1 MSPTAAEDRA
11 PRCCAA
17 PAPELAFPAARGPAA
32 RWPLVLCARCALV
45 YVRDPRSIE
54 ELDQAQQN
62 AYGAPTQRFGAV
74 LEGAVRAFRAARA
87 RLVQRLVP
95 RGARIL
101 DVGCGRGLF
110 LRLLRERGFEVR
122 GTELSEATRRNA
134 YADVPIDA
142 GELTAA
148 SYPPGSFDL
157 ISIWHVLEHVRDPHA
172 TLDAAHQALAPNGV
186 LLLAV
191 PNFASWQARFGG
203 ERWFHLDLPRHL
215 WQFTPTTLRAL
226 LTQHGFHVERL
237 RTGQW
242 EMDPYGWVQTLLN
255 RAGFR
260 HNALYDT
267 LRSNPADKADLSLP
281 YRTLQLLLFPLL
293 LPAAFALAS
302 LARAVGRAGTVIA
315 VARRRSRS
323 EAE

>member
-1 MSPTAAEDRA
+1 MSAAASAIDARA
-11 PRCCAA
+11 PRCCAN
-17 PAPELAFPAARGPAA
+17 PDPEPAFPDACGPVA
-32 RWPLVLCARCALV
+32 RWPLVRCRRCSLV
-45 YVRDPRSIE
+45 YVRDPRSIA
-54 ELDQAQQN
+54 ELDAAQQN
-62 AYGAPTQRFGAV
+62 AYGAPTQRFGAG
-74 LEGAVRAFRAARA
+74 LESAVRAFRSARA

-110 LRLLRERGFEVR
+110 LRLLRERSYVVR
-122 GTELSEATRRNA
+122 GTELSEATRKNA
-134 YADVPIDA
+134 YPDVPIDA
-142 GELTAA
+142 GELTRA
-148 SYPPGSFDL
+148 SYPAGSFDL

-172 TLDAAHQALAPNGV
+172 TLDAAHHALAPNGV

-226 LTQHGFHVERL
+226 LEQHGFRVEL
-237 RTGQW
+237 MRTGQW
-242 EMDPYGWVQTLLN
+242 EMDPFGWVQTALN

-260 HNALYDT
+260 PNALYDT

-281 YRTLQLLLFPLL
+281 YRLLQLLLFPLL
-293 LPAAFALAS
+293 LGPAFALAL
-302 LARAVGRAGTVIA
+302 LARCTGRAGTVIA
-315 VARRRSRS
+315 VARKIPPAS
-323 EAE
+323 